1 MQPTL
6 WVVAGPNGAG
16 KSTLVDKYLHND
28 MPFINADIIA
38 RELNPTNPEDRPT
51 AVKAGR
57 EAIRQREA
65 LLAIGQSFVM
75 ETTLSG
81 KSELAFIKRAKDSGY
96 KINLAYVCVESP
108 NHSIGRVF
116 ERIQSGGHSIP
127 VADIRRRFDRSL
139 DNLADAMELAD
150 RTWIFNNSGQHNKLV
165 LTRKGNKNHVLS
177 SQLPEVLKRPLE
189 QSDATQEKPQRKE
202 YVETVA
208 TRLIQQLEQGTA
220 PWLKP
225 WEPGQRFLPYNAVT
239 GKTYQGLN
247 VINLMTVAAQQGYE
261 DSRWLTYKQALAVGA
276 QVRKGEHGTGI
287 QFWQT
292 TRQVPA
298 VDEDGNPVLNDK
310 GEQEMKTIRL
320 ATPFVRSAVVFNAAQ
335 VDGLAPALNHPALPA
350 WERHELAETILK
362 TSEATIQHV
371 SGNRAYYQPVS
382 DKIVLPLR
390 EQFASADRYYATA
403 LHELGHWTG
412 HESRLKRDLSHPF
425 GSEGYAKEELRAE
438 IASMMLGE
446 QLSLGHDPE
455 QHVAYVKSWIKV
467 LQDDPQEIFRAASDA
482 EKITQYLRGMQQQQQ
497 QGQEA
502 PTHGQDQEAAVQGV
516 PVMSPTKTYLAV
528 TYPERGEA
536 KALGAK
542 WDKAVR
548 SWYVPPETD
557 LAPFSKWMTQP
568 HTDVTRPL
576 TIDPREEFQEAL
588 RGAGLVLN
596 ALPEMDGKIHRVP
609 VQDDK
614 PGERSGA
621 YSGFLDGHPAGFI
634 QNFKTGL
641 KTNWKSQSV
650 PAHLT
655 DTERAAL
662 TAEAANRRLA
672 REAEQGRQYETTA
685 QEVAAYWETC
695 HPATA
700 AHPYLAQKGVQP
712 HGIRENDK
720 GNLVIPLTDS
730 AGRLWSLQNV
740 TPEGDKSFW
749 KGAKVV
755 GNHHLLGTLHPE
767 RPLLITEGF
776 ATGATLHEASGL
788 PVAVAFSGRNLAAV
802 AQQYRQA
809 HPTLSLVIA
818 GDNDHTRE
826 QANKTNTGSMLAEN
840 AAALVGGVTLLPSF
854 TPNQPG
860 SDWNDWAKLNGTQTL
875 AQTLPK
881 QLEAA
886 LAKQAW
892 HQQLAERQQTKGQG
906 HEQPSKT
913 LTAAI
918 PSGRGGR

>member
-1 MQPTL
+1 MKPTL
-6 WVVAGPNGAG
+6 WIIAGPNGAG
-16 KSTLVDKYLHND
+16 KSSFYDQKLKNIVPLV
-28 MPFINADIIA
+28 NADLIA
-38 RELNPTNPEDRPT
+38 RELNPSNPEDPVT
-51 AVKAGR
+51 AIKAGR
-57 EAIRQREA
+57 EAIKLRNTF
-65 LLAIGQSFVM
+65 LAQHQSFAM

-81 KSELAFIKRAKDSGY
+81 KNELGFINKAKQAGY
-96 KINLAYVCVESP
+96 EINMVYISVQSP
-108 NHSIGRVF
+108 EQCERRIRERV
-116 ERIQSGGHSIP
+116 RLGGHHIP
-127 VADIRRRFDRSL
+127 SDDIVRRFDRTFN
-139 DNLADAMELAD
+139 NLSTAIEIAD
-150 RTWIFNNSGQHNKLV
+150 RAWVFDNSTASNNLVFSKKQEETKQHTKDV
-165 LTRKGNKNHVLS
+165 LPVL
-177 SQLPEVLKRPLE
+177 QPALANVTAVE
-189 QSDATQEKPQRKE
+189 EKPQRKE

-298 VDEDGNPVLNDK
+298 VDEEGNPILNDQ

-335 VDGLAPALNHPALPA
+335 VDGLAPAINHPALPA

-362 TSEATIQHV
+362 TSQATIQHV

-482 EKITQYLRGMQQQQQ
+482 EKITQYLQGMQQQQQ

-502 PTHGQDQEAAVQGV
+502 PAHGQDQEAAVQRV

-548 SWYVPPETD
+548 SWYVPAKTD
-557 LAPFSKWMTQP
+557 LAPFSKWMAQP
-568 HTDVTRPL
+568 HTDVTIPL

-609 VQDDK
+609 VQDDR

-854 TPNQPG
+854 APNQPG